1 MIWILGFQSG
11 KFKFSKCK
19 ISKHNRSVLMYD
31 HFFEDSTG
39 RFFYINQPDPSEFE
53 PELEIEEDSVL
64 SSTPDEKIQKS
75 LLKRAKENELFSK
88 LLSALK
94 VIPDDVIYKNFFKF
108 VCSISEK
115 FNPRDVSLLL
125 QSRITLSHTHSV
137 TRALR
142 KKQFGNIET
151 IFKFASAHGWKGV
164 VPSNKF
170 SEFKAI
176 KDSDSGFKGTLI
188 KVCEKFLS
196 NAFSAFT
203 NLTKVNIIQSLQ
215 GTGKTELFLGLFKG
229 ERIIYCSPLKE
240 LVKQACNRFQNA
252 GIPILNYEDLKG
264 QLSEC
269 EESIAICINS
279 LGKLRPENFKDSIL
293 IFDEADQVL
302 SQLQGEMMN
311 SNWKQVA
318 NVMKAL
324 VSNCKHSIFASAD
337 IPLSLHH
344 FVTDHLEIQEY
355 NHYQNEFV
363 PFVGRKLIS
372 YSDKIS
378 ILARID
384 SCIGN
389 GEKVAVAGLSKTTLE
404 SLETKLKSNFP
415 DKRIVLLTEST
426 KHLEKQK
433 EILKAPNTVET
444 YDIFLYSP
452 VIASGVDISAKFTG
466 KVFLIADNVHTLT
479 HFQSFQLVNRIR
491 HFEELHFF
499 GNPSLLK
506 TQEFKALTKQEII
519 DSHRNQQVENER
531 HSEFFEGTT
540 HSDKRTFAAIE
551 IHRILV
557 NYEDKTSRENLRRA
571 FISHCQ
577 ERKFETESVIQNSI
591 AENPQTLAKKP
602 SSVLSDRRDRVLKAK
617 DILFSDVIQIKNGKS
632 DSVDAEYE
640 LERFKLKSIIDFKEG
655 DKRSQKD
662 LRYVASKSISTNLI
676 FSQLR
681 EYFLFRIDPLKLEV
695 IESQK
700 EGLSSESLILKG
712 RLYRKIY
719 TDFPIQYRRKY
730 FEIDNVRDWILE
742 LVRLGVD
749 IPKYLSIPFAIEK
762 EGRKPMGF
770 FGQVLK
776 KFGVSL
782 EAHPTNQFAFKIAYK
797 EVLFLESCFR
807 RWNPNITNFF
817 SKKNIML

>member
-1 MIWILGFQSG
+1 
-11 KFKFSKCK
+11 
-19 ISKHNRSVLMYD
+19 MYD

-53 PELEIEEDSVL
+53 PEPEIEEGVVL

-75 LLKRAKENELFSK
+75 ILKRAMENEFFSK
-88 LLSALK
+88 VLSALK
-94 VIPDDVIYKNFFKF
+94 VIPDDVIYRNFFKF

-115 FNPRDVSLLL
+115 FNLRDVSLLL

-151 IFKFASAHGWKGV
+151 VFKFASAHGWKGV

-176 KDSDSGFKGTLI
+176 KDNDSGFKGTII

-196 NAFSAFT
+196 NALSAFA

-215 GTGKTELFLGLFKG
+215 GTGKTELFLSLFKG

-269 EESIAICINS
+269 KESIAICINS
-279 LGKLRPENFKDSIL
+279 LAKLQPENFKDSIL

-311 SNWKQVA
+311 SNWNDVA
-318 NVMKAL
+318 KVMKGL

-344 FVTDHLEIQEY
+344 FVTEYLEIQEY
-355 NHYQNEFV
+355 NHYQNEFI

-372 YSDKIS
+372 YSDKNS
-378 ILARID
+378 ILVRID
-384 SCIGN
+384 NCIGN
-389 GEKVAVAGLSKTTLE
+389 GEKIAVAGLSKTTLE
-404 SLETKLKSNFP
+404 SLEARLKSNFP
-415 DKRIVLLTEST
+415 YKKIVLLTEST

-452 VIASGVDISAKFTG
+452 VIASGVDISAKFTE
-466 KVFLIADNVHTLT
+466 KVFLIADNIHTLT

-499 GNPSLLK
+499 GNSSLLK
-506 TQEFKALTKQEII
+506 TQEFKTLTKQEII
-519 DSHRNQQVENER
+519 DAHRNQLVENER
-531 HSEFFEGTT
+531 HSEFFEGTI
-540 HSDKRTFAAIE
+540 HSDKRTFTAIE
-551 IHRILV
+551 IHRLLV
-557 NYEDKTSRENLRRA
+557 NYEDKRSRENLKGA

-591 AENPQTLAKKP
+591 AENPQTFGKKL
-602 SSVLSDRRDRVLKAK
+602 SLVLSDRRDRVLKAK
-617 DILFSDVIQIKNGKS
+617 DILFSDVIHIKNGKS
-632 DSVDAEYE
+632 NSEDAEYE
-640 LERFKLKSIIDFKEG
+640 LERFKLKSIIGFKEG
-655 DKRSQKD
+655 DKRSHRD

-676 FSQLR
+676 YSQLR
-681 EYFLFRIDPLKLEV
+681 EYFLFRADPFKLEV

-700 EGLSSESLILKG
+700 EGLLNESLILKG

-742 LVRLGVD
+742 LVKLGVY
-749 IPKYLSIPFAIEK
+749 IQKYLSIPFAIEK

-770 FGQVLK
+770 LGQVLK
-776 KFGVSL
+776 KFGVAL
-782 EAHPTNQFAFKIAYK
+782 EADPSNQYAFRIAYR

-807 RWNPNITNFF
+807 RWNPNIANFF
-817 SKKNIML
+817 SKKNIIL